1 MENSSLTGFIPKSHN
16 YLWLFYRAGLLLW
29 GIYGLFHGSV
39 VEFIQA
45 IFAIIFTHL
54 WDFFQIFGGK
64 SFITKVDY
72 MSQTMLNT
80 FIFIGVVIGST
91 LNNRTDFHDFDIV
104 THFFA
109 GFISAWFA
117 YDLAVI
123 IQGKRGKI
131 SPALASIFCLCF
143 ALSISVGWEIYEFS
157 MDRIY
162 GMQLQRSIPTS
173 EIGLLDTMF
182 DFICDAIGA
191 IIGMFLVA
199 FYKNGLLGK
208 HKKELRAKIKK
219 EEQLEELKNRLLEDY
234 LNGND
239 QNIN

>member
-1 MENSSLTGFIPKSHN
+1 
-16 YLWLFYRAGLLLW
+16 
-29 GIYGLFHGSV
+29 
-39 VEFIQA
+39 
-45 IFAIIFTHL
+45 
-54 WDFFQIFGGK
+54 
-64 SFITKVDY
+64 
-72 MSQTMLNT
+72 
-80 FIFIGVVIGST
+80 
-91 LNNRTDFHDFDIV
+91 
-104 THFFA
+104 
-109 GFISAWFA
+109 
-117 YDLAVI
+117 
-123 IQGKRGKI
+123 
-131 SPALASIFCLCF
+131 CF